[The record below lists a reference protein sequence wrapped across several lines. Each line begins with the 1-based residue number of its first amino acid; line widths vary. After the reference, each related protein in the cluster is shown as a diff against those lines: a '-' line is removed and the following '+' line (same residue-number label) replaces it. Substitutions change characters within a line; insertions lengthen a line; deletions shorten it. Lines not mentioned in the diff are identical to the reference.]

1 MNFKS
6 KQIIDYEQ
14 VIAGALLKFKSI
26 DAIDFSLLIED
37 FQEKTNIDVTGLW
50 YNLNNIGK
58 YIKEEKN
65 IITLKEG
72 ISLDYFIEEENCTL
86 REKLLMVAGNIVN
99 NYFKD
104 VNVESYQQ
112 KKEEKLK
119 ENKDRILK
127 SANILL
133 ISEIEENYDELVKYG
148 FQKVDYFK
156 SLIRADKYFAKYPER
171 LNKYHIILQ
180 GHSNIHT
187 NGFDVK
193 FELENKIITLK
204 NTKHILETP
213 LYKYNYS
220 DHTEFVAYLRDDKNW
235 KNWNIEESSYTAIF
249 DRIIENTLINHTL
262 DKAQILEKLPEYSDY
277 INPNRLPLPTT
288 KSKLKILFLDEIN
301 LYDRNIKDLG
311 LDVALGLDVTFNEDF
326 NHSLKYV
333 ISHLGDYDIIIAS
346 SWHSFNLVSVDIE
359 STEQCKDTGRDLT
372 LLVSYKDSSIC
383 QYGEDDEVDYAGI
396 GSKINLDYKF
406 AGNFAPD
413 IKCHKKEFRVLRK
426 SLEFLHEHK
435 ESNKYYDNKIAV
447 ITGILGASVNIYN
460 DALLQN
466 NKPPIKDLDIKTA
479 EEFDADYEIVDKQEE
494 ERKNS
499 ILAPIRTFD
508 SIRYAVSSY
517 LNYRRKGIITQTPEG
532 LKITQGKNKIKVENI
547 YQGKT
552 LCTITFS
559 KNYKQENFK
568 IFEIQTVSKK
578 GTLSSPQI
586 IGLYTK
592 KYEKLE
598 NVPSRPNERQL
609 NALSSIAKKINVSLL
624 PLTNKAWEK
633 NLELE
638 KKKLLILERK
648 PKKYK
653 K

>member
-346 SWHSFNLVSVDIE
+346 S
-359 STEQCKDTGRDLT
+359 
-372 LLVSYKDSSIC
+372 
-383 QYGEDDEVDYAGI
+383 
-396 GSKINLDYKF
+396 
-406 AGNFAPD
+406 
-413 IKCHKKEFRVLRK
+413 
-426 SLEFLHEHK
+426 
-435 ESNKYYDNKIAV
+435 
-447 ITGILGASVNIYN
+447 
-460 DALLQN
+460 
-466 NKPPIKDLDIKTA
+466 
-479 EEFDADYEIVDKQEE
+479 
-494 ERKNS
+494 
-499 ILAPIRTFD
+499 
-508 SIRYAVSSY
+508 
-517 LNYRRKGIITQTPEG
+517 
-532 LKITQGKNKIKVENI
+532 
-547 YQGKT
+547 
-552 LCTITFS
+552 
-559 KNYKQENFK
+559 
-568 IFEIQTVSKK
+568 
-578 GTLSSPQI
+578 
-586 IGLYTK
+586 
-592 KYEKLE
+592 
-598 NVPSRPNERQL
+598 
-609 NALSSIAKKINVSLL
+609 
-624 PLTNKAWEK
+624 
-633 NLELE
+633 
-638 KKKLLILERK
+638 
-648 PKKYK
+648 
-653 K
+653 